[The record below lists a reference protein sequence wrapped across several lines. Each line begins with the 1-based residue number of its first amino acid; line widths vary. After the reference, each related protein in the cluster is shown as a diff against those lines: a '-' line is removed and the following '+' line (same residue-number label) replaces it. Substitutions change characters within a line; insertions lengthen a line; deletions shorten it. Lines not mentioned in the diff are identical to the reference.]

1 MIPQRVSL
9 VTLGVSD
16 IERAR
21 RFYGAWGWSEA
32 AESQPPEVVFYQLG
46 GLVLGL
52 YAREMLARDQGRD
65 GLAEGSGAVAL
76 AVNFDTAAEV
86 DAAFATATGAGASVL
101 AGPVEQHWGGYVGY
115 LADPDGHVWE
125 LAHNPFWP
133 LGPEGALTLP
143 SARPA

>member
-1 MIPQRVSL
+1 MIAQRVTL

-16 IERAR
+16 MARAR

-32 AESQPPEVVFYQLG
+32 AESQPPEVVFYQLA

-52 YAREMLARDQGRD
+52 YAHGMLARDQGRD
-65 GLAEGSGAVAL
+65 DLAQGSGAVTL
-76 AVNFDTAAEV
+76 AVNFDAAAEV
-86 DAAFATATGAGASVL
+86 DAAFATATGAGATVL
-101 AGPVEQHWGGYVGY
+101 APPAKQHWGGYVGY

-133 LGPEGALTLP
+133 LGPDGELTLP